1 MSGGEWAAAILG
13 GVAAL
18 LVVLLL
24 IALRSLT
31 RAARAL
37 HAAAQAIQ
45 RETVP
50 LVVDLRDQVQATTGS
65 VERMGLLIEAAESV
79 ASTADSASRLAY
91 ATLGSPVVKSMAFG
105 TGVARGLRRLTGR
118 LPDDASPE
126 NAAAAAA
133 VTVPVSDLPPSRSR
147 RRKGR

>member
-1 MSGGEWAAAILG
+1 MTGGEWAVAVLG
-13 GVAAL
+13 GVAAV

-24 IALRSLT
+24 VALRSLT

-45 RETVP
+45 QETVP

-79 ASTADSASRLAY
+79 ATTADTASRLAY
-91 ATLGSPVVKSMAFG
+91 TALGSPVVKSMAFG
-105 TGVARGLRRLTGR
+105 TGVARGFRRLTAR
-118 LPDDASPE
+118 PPDAAEEPRSMPPTPSPSHV
-126 NAAAAAA
+126 A
-133 VTVPVSDLPPSRSR
+133 VPSTR

>member
-1 MSGGEWAAAILG
+1 MSGGEWAVAVIG
-13 GVAAL
+13 VVAAV
-18 LVVLLL
+18 LVILLL

-37 HAAAQAIQ
+37 HAAAEAIQ

-50 LVVDLRDQVQATTGS
+50 LVVDLRDQVHATTGS

-105 TGVARGLRRLTGR
+105 TGVARGFRRLTGGAA
-118 LPDDASPE
+118 PSTETPE
-126 NAAAAAA
+126 SSMAAA
-133 VTVPVSDLPPSRSR
+133 VAPMASSGGPR

>member
-1 MSGGEWAAAILG
+1 MSGGEWAVAVLG
-13 GVAAL
+13 GVAAV

-24 IALRSLT
+24 VALRSLT

-37 HAAAQAIQ
+37 HGAAQAIQ

-50 LVVDLRDQVQATTGS
+50 LVLDLRDQVQATTGS

-91 ATLGSPVVKSMAFG
+91 TALGSPVVKSMAFG
-105 TGVARGLRRLTGR
+105 TGVARGFRRLTARPAEGDTEPPP
-118 LPDDASPE
+118 LPAQVS
-126 NAAAAAA
+126 
-133 VTVPVSDLPPSRSR
+133 VTSKR
-147 RRKGR
+147 RRKDV